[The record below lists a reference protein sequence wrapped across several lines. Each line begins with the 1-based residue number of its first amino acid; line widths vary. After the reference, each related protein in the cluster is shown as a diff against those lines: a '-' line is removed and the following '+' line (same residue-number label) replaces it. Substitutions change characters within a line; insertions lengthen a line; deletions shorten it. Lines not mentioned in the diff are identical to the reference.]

1 VHQAAIVTHQE
12 ALNAMEAA
20 EQNMN
25 ALTDKATSRGL
36 CSYNGSVFC
45 SLALKGRIV
54 GWGVLWHRL
63 QVLEAQLHP

>member
-1 VHQAAIVTHQE
+1 VNCGTGCKCWKHNCIP
-12 ALNAMEAA
+12 
-20 EQNMN
+20 
-25 ALTDKATSRGL
+25 KADYVFFVEEEKSKHRRL